1 MWDYK
6 QSLGLVESTIHVKQE
21 VKAVEEAGVT
31 IHGNE
36 SKNAVLRPAN
46 GR

>member
-6 QSLGLVESTIHVKQE
+6 QSLGLAESTIHVKQE
-21 VKAVEEAGVT
+21 VEAVEEAGVT
-31 IHGNE
+31 IHRMN
-36 SKNAVLRPAN
+36 LRMQFMRSAN